1 MKKGIK
7 FRDSS
12 VLNLSLAF
20 NLLNLKYQHKMRQAK
35 CILTLFQK
43 NKVTEWNVSV
53 KPTDNLSVFVNT
65 YIRQMYIVVIKRF
78 FLSVI

>member
-1 MKKGIK
+1 MEKGIK

-12 VLNLSLAF
+12 VLNLISVF
-20 NLLNLKYQHKMRQAK
+20 NLLNILKYQHQMKQAK

-43 NKVTEWNVSV
+43 NKVTEWNVPV

-65 YIRQMYIVVIKRF
+65 YIKQ
-78 FLSVI
+78 SVC